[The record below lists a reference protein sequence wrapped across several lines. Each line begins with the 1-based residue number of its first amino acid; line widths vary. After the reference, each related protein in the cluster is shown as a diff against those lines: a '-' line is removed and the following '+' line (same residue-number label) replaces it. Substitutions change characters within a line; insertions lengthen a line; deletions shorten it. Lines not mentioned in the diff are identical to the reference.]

1 MTEQER
7 DQKRRQVLAILA
19 LDYIRAVA
27 RVLVEEIE
35 KGYPVSDDLL
45 KDIETFQSDAY
56 ELTESAELEPLKP
69 IFGAAINV

>member
-1 MTEQER
+1 MTEQELDR
-7 DQKRRQVLAILA
+7 KRRQVLALRS
-19 LDYIRAVA
+19 LGYIRAVA
-27 RVLVEEIE
+27 RVLTEEIE

-69 IFGAAINV
+69 IFGVATNA

>member
-1 MTEQER
+1 MTEQELDR
-7 DQKRRQVLAILA
+7 KRRQVLALRS

-35 KGYPVSDDLL
+35 KGYPVSDALL

-56 ELTESAELEPLKP
+56 ELTESPELEPLKP
-69 IFGAAINV
+69 IFGVATNV

>member
-1 MTEQER
+1 MTEQELDR
-7 DQKRRQVLAILA
+7 KRRQVLALRS

-27 RVLVEEIE
+27 RVLTEEIE

-45 KDIETFQSDAY
+45 KDLETFQSDAY
-56 ELTESAELEPLKP
+56 ELTVSPELEPLKT

>member
-1 MTEQER
+1 MTEQELDR
-7 DQKRRQVLAILA
+7 KRRQVLALRS

-45 KDIETFQSDAY
+45 KDLETFQSDAY
-56 ELTESAELEPLKP
+56 ELTVSPELEPLKP
-69 IFGAAINV
+69 IFGVATNV

>member
-1 MTEQER
+1 MTEQELDR
-7 DQKRRQVLAILA
+7 KRRQVLALRS

-27 RVLVEEIE
+27 RVLTEEIE

-69 IFGAAINV
+69 IFRVATND

>member
-1 MTEQER
+1 MTEQELDR
-7 DQKRRQVLAILA
+7 KRRQVLALRS

-27 RVLVEEIE
+27 RVLTEEIE

-69 IFGAAINV
+69 IFGVATNA

>member
-1 MTEQER
+1 MTEQELNR
-7 DQKRRQVLAILA
+7 KRRQVLALRS
-19 LDYIRAVA
+19 LGYIRAVA
-27 RVLVEEIE
+27 RVLTEEIE

-69 IFGAAINV
+69 IFGVATNV

>member
-1 MTEQER
+1 MTEQELDR
-7 DQKRRQVLAILA
+7 KRRQVLALRS

-45 KDIETFQSDAY
+45 KDLETFQSDAY

-69 IFGAAINV
+69 VFGVATNA